1 MLDGALFSHILL
13 WTIGAMTIC
22 AAVGS
27 FAALF
32 MLGRS
37 GYRKD

>member
-1 MLDGALFSHILL
+1 MLDGAFFSHVIL
-13 WTIGAMTIC
+13 WTIGVMTVC

-32 MLGRS
+32 SLGRS